1 MPSREELE
9 KQDRDARARQAE
21 CARPKHYIPEPEWG
35 DVNVA
40 AVIINVSASFLNKAR
55 MTGGGPP
62 YSKFARAVR
71 YHLPTL
77 RKWATSRMRTS
88 TSDTTE
94 AR

>member
-1 MPSREELE
+1 MPSHEELE
-9 KQDRDARARQAE
+9 KQDRDARARQD
-21 CARPKHYIPEPEWG
+21 PEPEWG

-55 MTGGGPP
+55 MTGCGPP
-62 YSKFARAVR
+62 YSKFASAVR

-94 AR
+94 AH